1 MATAMPWRISVQDE
15 GTLWSKICGSMSYQP
30 RLTSTSELHSWRYL
44 VIYKVD
50 KKKGGKILR
59 SVDDAGQ
66 RIK

>member
-1 MATAMPWRISVQDE
+1 MEITADGYSDAVEDI
-15 GTLWSKICGSMSYQP
+15 SKICGSMSYQP

-59 SVDDAGQ
+59 YVGYPGQ